1 MYRWVRRHYQ
11 FQLRGRRFLEAPWSG
26 GLVLLI
32 SVAVAMLLANLPLT
46 ADGYQRLLNIDIAL
60 VVRGSGGMIDWMF
73 PRGLTLQTF
82 VNDGLMVVFFFLIGL
97 EIKREIVVGQL
108 SSVKKA
114 ILPVLAALGGMVVP
128 ALIYFSFNAG
138 TVAAPGWG
146 IPTATDIAFA
156 IGILSIFSDRV
167 PISLKIF
174 LTALAVAAVLVF
186 NLLAAQL
193 PEQWAQIDLTGS
205 GIYNISETSQD
216 YLAGLEDDVGIHVLT
231 DKDTLDTR
239 IVRFLDIYAD
249 LSDHLTLEYT
259 DPTVYPSAL
268 SQYGVGADTIVVTC
282 EATGRQESFDISD
295 IIGYDMMSYYY
306 YGTYTETDFDGE
318 SLLTSAIDS
327 VLTGVT
333 RMVYETTGHNE
344 TAVPISVKERFT
356 RLHMSVERVNLL
368 TDGGIPED
376 CSLLILNEPDQD
388 LADDELDMILNYL
401 AEGGQVIYNMAGELV
416 DLPNFNALCAAYG
429 MQVADGMI
437 ADTSQGYQNNPYLFF
452 AQADTSVD
460 AASSLTSDSM
470 VLFYASRGFT
480 LADPT
485 RDTITVQPFLT
496 TTENGYAVLDA
507 DNMTQGTYV
516 VGAVATEEISEDTTA
531 RLTVYGADTLINT
544 DGTNSFTN
552 VDNVDLFIHSATV
565 GFDDVS
571 AISVEP
577 VSLLTPT
584 NTITTGG
591 IWGLLFILVIP
602 AALLIYGFVR
612 WMHRR
617 KL

>member
-1 MYRWVRRHYQ
+1 MEHRDWKNSLQETAGRHASRR
-11 FQLRGRRFLEAPWSG
+11 GA
-26 GLVLLI
+26 
-32 SVAVAMLLANLPLT
+32 
-46 ADGYQRLLNIDIAL
+46 
-60 VVRGSGGMIDWMF
+60 
-73 PRGLTLQTF
+73 
-82 VNDGLMVVFFFLIGL
+82 
-97 EIKREIVVGQL
+97 
-108 SSVKKA
+108 
-114 ILPVLAALGGMVVP
+114 
-128 ALIYFSFNAG
+128 FSAG
-138 TVAAPGWG
+138 
-146 IPTATDIAFA
+146 
-156 IGILSIFSDRV
+156 
-167 PISLKIF
+167 

-216 YLAGLEDDVGIHVLT
+216 YLAGLEDDVVIHVLT

-496 TTENGYAVLDA
+496 TTENGYAVLAVNCAGEHHFTLSGSVPVHRCAANLQVRADVGRVALQKGPFVYCFEQQDNGENLAALRMAPDA
-507 DNMTQGTYV
+507 
-516 VGAVATEEISEDTTA
+516 AVEEKAPAEGLPGNLPELDVSGCRIVSTGVDDAELYADCVLRTEPCTLHAVPYGLWGNRTPGEMRVWVDTT
-531 RLTVYGADTLINT
+531 
-544 DGTNSFTN
+544 
-552 VDNVDLFIHSATV
+552 
-565 GFDDVS
+565 
-571 AISVEP
+571 IS
-577 VSLLTPT
+577 
-584 NTITTGG
+584 
-591 IWGLLFILVIP
+591 
-602 AALLIYGFVR
+602 
-612 WMHRR
+612 
-617 KL
+617 